1 MAWKLSGPTLYLY
14 EKVKVGGEQKVH
26 AFVFDVT
33 GRLNDVKKIEV
44 FFNKLQPKTL
54 VPTFMH
60 EWKDLVR
67 PTIQFIGI
75 DGYYGFERSN
85 YKSFVVRKA
94 VRNRCQVLVE
104 FQGPSDRSTCESLLV
119 FQFTTETG
127 KVAFSHQAKVY
138 SSRNLAGSC
147 FSGKTDDKRCGQVLF
162 EVEEKPELPSVIQ
175 SSDPPAAPLPDNS
188 FHEPGSDESVDF
200 ESTTP
205 GRCATVTEMARLQRW
220 V

>member
-1 MAWKLSGPTLYLY
+1 MAWKLNGPTLYLY

-33 GRLNDVKKIEV
+33 GPL
-44 FFNKLQPKTL
+44 KLQPKTL

-94 VRNRCQVLVE
+94 IRNRCQVLVE
-104 FQGPSDRSTCESLLV
+104 FQGPSDRSTCKSLLV

-127 KVAFSHQAKVY
+127 KVAFSHWAKVY
-138 SSRNLAGSC
+138 SS
-147 FSGKTDDKRCGQVLF
+147 
-162 EVEEKPELPSVIQ
+162 
-175 SSDPPAAPLPDNS
+175 
-188 FHEPGSDESVDF
+188 
-200 ESTTP
+200 
-205 GRCATVTEMARLQRW
+205 
-220 V
+220 